1 MISVIIPVFN
11 RAAFLR
17 EAVESV
23 LNQTLFSTP
32 AGPDWELIIID
43 DGSTDDTAA
52 AARAFE
58 GPVLYRRQPHLG
70 VSAARNHGLRL
81 ARGGY
86 VAFLDSDDLWIK
98 DKLQVQM
105 NFMKAFPR
113 ALVCYTGETWIR
125 RGVRVNPHEKHR
137 KYSGWIFDKVLPLCL
152 LSLSSALFRKELFDE
167 IGVFDECLPVCEDY
181 DLGIRIAWKHPIHLV
196 PKPLIIKRGGHPG
209 QVSHRHWGMDRY
221 RVQALEKALRLPLT
235 GEQAELVKREIVR
248 KSRILVNGFEKR
260 GKTREAGHYQEI
272 CRKYGP
278 AAGPA

>member
-1 MISVIIPVFN
+1 
-11 RAAFLR
+11 
-17 EAVESV
+17 
-23 LNQTLFSTP
+23 
-32 AGPDWELIIID
+32 
-43 DGSTDDTAA
+43 
-52 AARAFE
+52 
-58 GPVLYRRQPHLG
+58 
-70 VSAARNHGLRL
+70 L